1 MKYILLILYCIR
13 YFSGYIIIYLTQN
26 FWDRVL
32 NAPSEYFVDYAFILC
47 LLISIGLVIKLIII
61 WKFKIENTEDYKV
74 LKKLGFIK

>member
-1 MKYILLILYCIR
+1 MKYILLILYCLR

-26 FWDRVL
+26 FWYKVL
-32 NAPSEYFVDYAFILC
+32 KAPSEYFVEHAFILSV
-47 LLISIGLVIKLIII
+47 LISIGLVIKLIII